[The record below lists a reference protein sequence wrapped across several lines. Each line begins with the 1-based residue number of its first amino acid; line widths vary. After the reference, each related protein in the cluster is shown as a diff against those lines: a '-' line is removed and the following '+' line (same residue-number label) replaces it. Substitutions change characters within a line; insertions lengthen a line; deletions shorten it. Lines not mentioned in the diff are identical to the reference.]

1 MSDELLTHIA
11 RTMEQATITLADL
24 RASVLVLTERCDQQR
39 RELDALALV
48 SGANRDKRLQWS
60 AVLAAA
66 LLALG
71 LLANA
76 QSCRSSM
83 SSPPGAAGSLTP

>member
-1 MSDELLTHIA
+1 
-11 RTMEQATITLADL
+11 MEQATITLADL

-60 AVLAAA
+60 AIIAAG
-66 LLALG
+66 LLAVG

-76 QSCRSSM
+76 QSCRASM
-83 SSPPGAAGSLTP
+83 SAAPSPTGSLTP